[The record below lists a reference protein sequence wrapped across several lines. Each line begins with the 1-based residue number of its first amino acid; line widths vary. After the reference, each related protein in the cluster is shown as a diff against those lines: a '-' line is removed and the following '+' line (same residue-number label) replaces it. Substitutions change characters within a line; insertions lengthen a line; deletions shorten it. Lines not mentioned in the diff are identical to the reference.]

1 MTRAALNFLIRHG
14 LNGGLVTAV
23 CALVLSIWI
32 SGVSS

>member
-1 MTRAALNFLIRHG
+1 MTPALSFLIRNG

-32 SGVSS
+32 SASVSQ